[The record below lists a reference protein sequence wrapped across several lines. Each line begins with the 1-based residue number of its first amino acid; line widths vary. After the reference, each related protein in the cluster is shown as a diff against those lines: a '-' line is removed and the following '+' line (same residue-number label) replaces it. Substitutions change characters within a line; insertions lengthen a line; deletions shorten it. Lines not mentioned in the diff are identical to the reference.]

1 MNVRIP
7 ANRGITWAFSG
18 LYGGPGT
25 PRAYCFT
32 HSKHRFASLDG
43 VVGVTIAGSR
53 RPRRALPALLAALAV
68 ALCAPAGAGAV
79 TYAKGLDVSHYQG
92 AIDWIQ
98 VAGGGYS
105 FTFAKATEGT
115 TLIDPTYAINRA
127 GSNTLGLRLGA
138 YHFGRPGGS
147 GAAGIV
153 ANAIAQADFFVGVAQ
168 PAAGDLPPVLDLETK
183 GTLATAGLVQ
193 WTQAWLDEVTALTG
207 VDATVY
213 VSPSFWKTALGD
225 TTAIAGDGHP
235 LWIAH
240 WTTNAAP
247 TVPALNWGGLGW
259 TFWQWTDCSNVP
271 GIAHCVDGDRL
282 NGTDPSRVAIPP
294 YPSGIPTVSSAPT
307 VVGNAQAGAKL
318 AGVPGVWSGGKP
330 VTFTYQWQSCDA
342 AGLTCAPIPGATL
355 ETYTPTATDVG
366 HALVLTVTATSSE
379 GPAVASSLPTL
390 AIAPA
395 GSSTSARPAVIVAP
409 LLTGT
414 TQVGQTLTASPGTW
428 TGSPTSFAY
437 TWRRCDTTGAN
448 CASIA
453 GATASTYTLT
463 PGDIGTTVS
472 LVITATGAEGAG
484 IATAPTTAVIA
495 AAPVPQAVAGSA
507 VAQPGA
513 AGSVISPDG
522 RATITWQPGA
532 VPVGA
537 TVSLTPAD
545 GGLWLAG
552 TGVAL
557 DVQPAAAPLPWPV
570 DVAYAAAPPGQVVGF
585 SSDGRVW
592 APVATLAGATLPAGL
607 DAGAYTDGAVLHVLT
622 RAAGRFALF
631 RPGVW
636 GDPSRVSVR
645 KPVLSRLAPTKVT
658 RERDHSILLVS
669 RLSVSSQSDL
679 YANAFGPKGLRPSLL
694 PRGSR
699 LALPLHGAAA
709 KTEHTRILSPGGFP
723 VQLRI
728 DGRKLP
734 AGSIGSVRV
743 TAIDPW
749 GRRATF
755 VLGFRAP

>member
-1 MNVRIP
+1 M
-7 ANRGITWAFSG
+7 
-18 LYGGPGT
+18 
-25 PRAYCFT
+25 
-32 HSKHRFASLDG
+32 
-43 VVGVTIAGSR
+43 GVTIEGSR
-53 RPRRALPALLAALAV
+53 RPRRALLVLLATAAAGLH
-68 ALCAPAGAGAV
+68 APAGAGAQS
-79 TYAKGLDVSHYQG
+79 YAKGLDVSHYQG
-92 AIDWIQ
+92 SIDWIQ

-127 GSNTLGLRLGA
+127 GSDSLGLRIGA
-138 YHFGRPGGS
+138 YHFARPGGS
-147 GAAGIV
+147 GAGGIA
-153 ANAIAQADFFVGVAQ
+153 ANAIAQADFFVGTAQ

-183 GTLATAGLVQ
+183 GSLGTTGLVQ
-193 WTQAWLDEVTALTG
+193 WTQAWLDEVYARTG
-207 VDATVY
+207 IDAAVY

-225 TTAIAGDGHP
+225 TTTVAGDGHP

-240 WTTNAAP
+240 WTTNAVP
-247 TVPALNWGGLGW
+247 TVPAMNWAGLGW
-259 TFWQWTDCSNVP
+259 TFWQWTDCAQVP

-282 NGTDPSRVAIPP
+282 NGTDPSSVTIPP
-294 YPSGIPTVSSAPT
+294 YPTGVPVVSTAPA
-307 VVGNAQAGAKL
+307 VVGTAQAGAKL
-318 AGVPGVWSGGKP
+318 AGIPGVWSGGKP

-366 HALVLTVTATSSE
+366 HALVLTVTAASNE
-379 GPAVASSLPTL
+379 GPAVASSPPTL

-395 GSSTSARPAVIVAP
+395 GSSASARPAVTVAP
-409 LLTGT
+409 LVTGT

-437 TWRRCDTTGAN
+437 TWRRCDATGAN

-472 LVITATGAEGAG
+472 LVVTATGAGGAG

-495 AAPVPQAVAGSA
+495 AATVPQAVVGSA
-507 VAQPGA
+507 ASQAGA
-513 AGSVISPDG
+513 AGAVIAADG
-522 RATITWQPGA
+522 RATVTWQPGS
-532 VPVGA
+532 VPVAA

-545 GGLWLAG
+545 GGLSLAG

-557 DVQPAAAPLPWPV
+557 DVQPAAGQLPWPV
-570 DVAYAAAPPGQVVGF
+570 DLAYAAAPPGQVVGF
-585 SSDGRVW
+585 SSDGTVW
-592 APVATLAGATLPAGL
+592 SPVATLTGPTLPDGL
-607 DAGAYTDGAVLHVLT
+607 DAGAYTDGTVLHVLT
-622 RAAGRFALF
+622 RTAGRFALF
-631 RPGVW
+631 RPGAW
-636 GDPSRVSVR
+636 GDPSRVSTR
-645 KPVLSRLAPTKVT
+645 QPVLARVAPITVRRQSGRT
-658 RERDHSILLVS
+658 ILLVT

-679 YANAFGPKGLRPSLL
+679 FANAFGPQGLRPSLL

-699 LALPLHGAAA
+699 LALPLRGAAA

-728 DGRKLP
+728 DGRRLP
-734 AGSIGSVRV
+734 AGSVASVRV

-749 GRRATF
+749 GRRASF

>member
-1 MNVRIP
+1 
-7 ANRGITWAFSG
+7 
-18 LYGGPGT
+18 
-25 PRAYCFT
+25 
-32 HSKHRFASLDG
+32 
-43 VVGVTIAGSR
+43 VGVTIAGSR

-127 GSNTLGLRLGA
+127 GSNGLGLRLGA

-147 GAAGIV
+147 GAAGIA

-193 WTQAWLDEVTALTG
+193 WTQAWLDEVRALTG
-207 VDATVY
+207 IDAAVY

-282 NGTDPSRVAIPP
+282 NGTDPSRVTIPP
-294 YPSGIPTVSSAPT
+294 YPSGTPVVSSAPT

-330 VTFTYQWQSCDA
+330 ITFTYQWQGCDA

-355 ETYTPTATDVG
+355 ETYTPTETDVG
-366 HALVLTVTATSSE
+366 HALVLTVTAASSE

-390 AIAPA
+390 PIAPA

-453 GATASTYTLT
+453 GATAATYTLT

-472 LVITATGAEGAG
+472 LVVTATGAGGAG

-522 RATITWQPGA
+522 RATVTWQPGA

-537 TVSLTPAD
+537 TVSLAPAD

-592 APVATLAGATLPAGL
+592 SPVATLTGATLPAGL

-645 KPVLSRLAPTKVT
+645 APALSRLAPTRVT
-658 RERDHSILLVS
+658 RERDHSILLVT

-709 KTEHTRILSPGGFP
+709 KTEHTRVLSPGGFP

>member
-1 MNVRIP
+1 
-7 ANRGITWAFSG
+7 
-18 LYGGPGT
+18 
-25 PRAYCFT
+25 
-32 HSKHRFASLDG
+32 
-43 VVGVTIAGSR
+43 VGVTIAGSR
-53 RPRRALPALLAALAV
+53 RPRRALPALLAAFAV
-68 ALCAPAGAGAV
+68 ALCAPAGASAV

-105 FTFAKATEGT
+105 FTFAKATEGM
-115 TLIDPTYAINRA
+115 TLVDPTYPINRA

-168 PAAGDLPPVLDLETK
+168 PAAGDLPPVLDLEAK
-183 GTLATAGLVQ
+183 GSLPTAGLIQ
-193 WTQAWLDEVTALTG
+193 WTQAWLDEVGALTG
-207 VDATVY
+207 INAAVY

-225 TTAIAGDGHP
+225 TTTIAGGGHP

-247 TVPALNWGGLGW
+247 TVPALNWGGFGW
-259 TFWQWTDCSNVP
+259 TFWQWTDCSQVP

-294 YPSGIPTVSSAPT
+294 YPSGTPAVSSPPT
-307 VVGNAQAGAKL
+307 VVGTAQAGARL

-342 AGLTCAPIPGATL
+342 AGFTCTPIPGATL
-355 ETYTPTATDVG
+355 ETYTPAPTDVG
-366 HALVLTVTATSSE
+366 HALVLAVTAASSA

-409 LLTGT
+409 LVTGT
-414 TQVGQTLTASPGTW
+414 TQVGQTLTASAGTW

-437 TWRRCDTTGAN
+437 TWRRCDATGAN

-453 GATASTYTLT
+453 GATGSTYTLT
-463 PGDIGTTVS
+463 PGDVGITVS
-472 LVITATGAEGAG
+472 LVVTATGAGGAG
-484 IATAPTTAVIA
+484 VATAPTTAAIA
-495 AAPVPQAVAGSA
+495 AAPIPQAVSGSA
-507 VAQPGA
+507 AAQPGA
-513 AGSVISPDG
+513 AGAVISADG
-522 RATITWQPGA
+522 RATVTWQPGA
-532 VPVGA
+532 VPIGA
-537 TVSLTPAD
+537 TVSLAPAD

-557 DVQPAAAPLPWPV
+557 DVQPPAAPLPWPV
-570 DVAYAAAPPGQVVGF
+570 DLAYAAAPPGQVVGF
-585 SSDGRVW
+585 SSDGKVW
-592 APVATLAGATLPAGL
+592 SPVAALTGTTLPDGL
-607 DAGAYTDGAVLHVLT
+607 DQGTYTDGAVLHVLT

-631 RPGVW
+631 RPGAW
-636 GDPSRVSVR
+636 GDPSRVSALQ
-645 KPVLSRLAPTKVT
+645 PVLARVAPITV
-658 RERDHSILLVS
+658 RRQSGRSILLVT
-669 RLSVSSQSDL
+669 RISVSSQSDL
-679 YANAFGPKGLRPSLL
+679 FANAFGPQGLRPSFL

-709 KTEHTRILSPGGFP
+709 KTEHTRVLSPGGFP
-723 VQLRI
+723 VQLRV

-734 AGSIGSVRV
+734 AGSVASIRV

-749 GRRATF
+749 GRRASF

>member
-366 HALVLTVTATSSE
+366 HALLLTVTATSSE

-645 KPVLSRLAPTKVT
+645 EPVLSRLAPTKVT